1 MKVMASGIRSALVST
16 QELTFTGGI
25 NVTSNEYT
33 TDSNQL
39 SAGLNVFTD
48 TTGSVYNRRG
58 SVLTGG
64 IFSSTGVLGNF
75 LFRDN
80 EMRQEIVVVIDQII
94 YHLVAGTLVPIQG
107 APSFPSKVPVFGIF
121 FPDVD
126 KYILVNGKD
135 PAIVLSQASGSLTAV
150 VDNTIPICANVLY
163 HNRFMLYLG
172 LSGTPNIMRVSNPA
186 SILSNPLSNVALQG
200 TIIGGSAFNLS
211 LSILVTDQ
219 RAYRIGD
226 VSSSVQPDTTLS
238 YAPGSFDLGPLRG
251 LAPRSIVTIKNAVF
265 CLGLDAQNGM
275 EIYRIDGQRILPVAG
290 NKLQY
295 YQQFVNT
302 SALSNACATPYGPYY
317 KIAIPPSG
325 SALNTDEWLLDTSRS
340 DFQSTIIFEPRHQ
353 PGFGVA
359 AYCLYTTSG
368 VDYVLAADQSLGC
381 LHREGVGVSDELISL
396 TSLTSGNTSSVLCP
410 VGSMVGQ
417 PIVYSVPTVITT
429 VSVAFQGPV
438 NTSVPVTLNVTASNP
453 DGTPSTMN
461 IAGYPA
467 SNTQLFQTSSTGG
480 GIATFSLGQFTS
492 QAGITNVLAFSST
505 LSVSFLTTQKGTA
518 NLSAAYQFSNQA
530 WTSLSQSLQLVV
542 ATLQDIVSFAVHTTS
557 LGDLQH
563 KKKPVR
569 TLVSGSSVL
578 GSTVQLGIGLEGRD
592 STFQEKPVVLNGNS
606 TLWAANFGDS
616 AAPHL
621 IWDSSLNAA
630 PGSNNKWSSLSTSYL
645 RTIFAPQYVRPSTY
659 LSYRIYHKGQADW
672 RINTYTPMVNAYPTT
687 IL

>member
-1 MKVMASGIRSALVST
+1 MASGIRSALIST

-25 NVTSNEYT
+25 NVTSNEYVT
-33 TDSNQL
+33 EANQL

-58 SVLTGG
+58 SVLAGG
-64 IFSSTGVLGNF
+64 IVSSTGVLGTF

-94 YHLVAGTLVPIQG
+94 YHLVANTLVPVQG
-107 APSFPSKVPVFGIF
+107 SPSFPSKVPVYGTF

-150 VDNTIPICANVLY
+150 IDNTIPVCANVLY

-172 LSGTPNIMRVSNPA
+172 ILGTPNIFRVSNPA
-186 SILSNPLSNVALQG
+186 SILSNPLSNVALEG
-200 TIIGGSAFNLS
+200 SLIGGSAFNLS
-211 LSILVTDQ
+211 LSIIVTDQ

-290 NKLQY
+290 SKLQY
-295 YQQFVNT
+295 YQQFINT

-317 KIAIPPSG
+317 KVAVPPSG
-325 SALNTDEWLLDTSRS
+325 SVLNTDEWLLDTSRS
-340 DFQSTIIFEPRHQ
+340 DFQSVVTFEPRHQ

-368 VDYVLAADQSLGC
+368 ADYVLAADQSLGC
-381 LHREGVGVSDELISL
+381 LHREGVGVSDELLSFNTL
-396 TSLTSGNTSSVLCP
+396 APTSSGAPVVCP

-417 PIVYSVPTVITT
+417 PLTFTNQTVLTT

-438 NTSVPVTLNVTASNP
+438 NTAVAITLNLTPTNP
-453 DGTPSTMN
+453 DGTPSTIN
-461 IAGYPA
+461 GVGYPP
-467 SNTQLFQTSSTGG
+467 SVTQTFQTSATGA
-480 GIATFSLGQFTS
+480 GIATFSIGQFTVPP
-492 QAGITNVLAFSST
+492 QKTVVLAFSSSV
-505 LSVSFLTTQKGTA
+505 SVSFPTA
-518 NLSAAYQFSNQA
+518 QPVLLGNAYLFTNQA
-530 WTSLSQSLQLVV
+530 WALLTQSLQVVV
-542 ATLQDIVSFAVHTTS
+542 ATLQDIVSYAVHTTS

-569 TLVSGSSVL
+569 TLVSGSSIL
-578 GSTVQLGIGLEGRD
+578 GSVVQLGIGLEGRD
-592 STFQEKPVVLNGNS
+592 SIFQDKPIVLSGNASLWAGNS
-606 TLWAANFGDS
+606 LDIAP
-616 AAPHL
+616 PHL
-621 IWDSSLNAA
+621 IWDSANDIAPAA
-630 PGSNNKWSSLSTSYL
+630 NNRWSSLSTSYL